1 MQRILLLITALALML
16 AACGGSDAEGVATLD
31 STTTTVDA
39 SDTNGGSVAEQD
51 EQRLLAFA
59 ACMRD
64 NGIEDFPD
72 PRLNADGSVDFG
84 ADERPFADVEEE
96 VAEAAFEACADEL
109 AGVSFAPGGENFDL
123 TAIEDAFVEFAACM
137 RDRGIDIPDP
147 DFSSF
152 LLGGGD
158 GGISPF
164 GDVDFE
170 DPNVLAAVEECRDVF
185 TGLGFGG

>member
-1 MQRILLLITALALML
+1 MQRIILLVTALALVL
-16 AACGGSDAEGVATLD
+16 VACGGGDDDGVATLD
-31 STTTTVDA
+31 STTTTVAA
-39 SDTNGGSVAEQD
+39 SDADGGSVAEQD
-51 EQRLLAFA
+51 EERLLAFA

-84 ADERPFADVEEE
+84 ADDRPFADVEED

-123 TAIEDAFVEFAACM
+123 TAIEDALVEFASCM
-137 RDRGIDIPDP
+137 REQGVDVPDP

-152 LLGGGD
+152 LLGGE

-164 GDVDFE
+164 GDIDFE
-170 DPNVLAAVEECRDVF
+170 DPGVLAAVEECRDVF

>member
-1 MQRILLLITALALML
+1 MQRIPLLVVAIAMVLAS
-16 AACGGSDAEGVATLD
+16 CGGSDADDVATLE

-39 SDTNGGSVAEQD
+39 SASDGGSVAEQD
-51 EQRLLAFA
+51 EQQLLVFA

-64 NGIEDFPD
+64 NGIENFPD
-72 PRLNADGSVDFG
+72 PSLNADGSVDFG
-84 ADERPFADVEEE
+84 ADDRPFADVEDE

-109 AGVSFAPGGENFDL
+109 AGVSFAPGGENFDM

-137 RDRGIDIPDP
+137 RDKGIDMPDP

-164 GDVDFE
+164 GDLDFE
-170 DPNVLAAVEECRDVF
+170 DPEVLAAAEECRDAF

>member
-1 MQRILLLITALALML
+1 MQRILLLVTAVALVL
-16 AACGGSDAEGVATLD
+16 AACGGSDADGVASLD
-31 STTTTVDA
+31 SATTTA
-39 SDTNGGSVAEQD
+39 DTSQTDSGSVAEQD
-51 EQRLLAFA
+51 EQGLLAFA
-59 ACMRD
+59 ACMRN

-84 ADERPFADVEEE
+84 TDQRPFADVEDE

-137 RDRGIDIPDP
+137 REQGIDMPDP
-147 DFSSF
+147 DVSSF

-158 GGISPF
+158 GGMSPF

-170 DPNVLAAVEECRDVF
+170 DPDVLAAAEECRDVF

>member
-1 MQRILLLITALALML
+1 MQRVLHVIAALTLVL
-16 AACGGSDAEGVATLD
+16 AACGGSDADGVATLD
-31 STTTTVDA
+31 STTTTVGTSDA
-39 SDTNGGSVAEQD
+39 DGASVAERD

-84 ADERPFADVEEE
+84 ADQRPFADVEEE

-123 TAIEDAFVEFAACM
+123 TAIEDAFVDFAACM
-137 RDRGIDIPDP
+137 REQGIDMPDP

-152 LLGGGD
+152 LLGGD

-164 GDVDFE
+164 GDIDFE
-170 DPNVLAAVEECRDVF
+170 DLDVLAAAEECRDVF
-185 TGLGFGG
+185 TGLGFGE

>member
-1 MQRILLLITALALML
+1 MQRIPLLVVALAMVL
-16 AACGGSDAEGVATLD
+16 AACGGSDADGVATLE
-31 STTTTVDA
+31 STTTTVGP
-39 SDTNGGSVAEQD
+39 SETDTGSVAEQD
-51 EQRLLAFA
+51 EQRLLEFA

-84 ADERPFADVEEE
+84 ADDRPFADVDDEI
-96 VAEAAFEACADEL
+96 AEAAFEACADEL
-109 AGVSFAPGGENFDL
+109 AGVSFAPGGADFDL

-137 RDRGIDIPDP
+137 RDEGIDMPDP

-152 LLGGGD
+152 LLGGD

-164 GDVDFE
+164 GDLDFE
-170 DPNVLAAVEECRDVF
+170 DPNVLAAAEECRDVF